1 MLPIKYK
8 PMQATNLLELY
19 PAAPHGEQA
28 DSSLHKNSPSSP
40 AWTGGAYKNQFALEW
55 VLYTIYLF
63 S

>member
-1 MLPIKYK
+1 
-8 PMQATNLLELY
+8 MQATNLLELY
-19 PAAPHGEQA
+19 LAAPRGEQA

-55 VLYTIYLF
+55 VLYTICLF

>member
-19 PAAPHGEQA
+19 LAAPRGEQA

-40 AWTGGAYKNQFALEW
+40 AFL
-55 VLYTIYLF
+55 V
-63 S
+63 